1 VWLAPIPVL
10 TVLLAAHYLGGGAFI
25 QALLMATAEG
35 VAAAAVVLGIR
46 RYGGVAPRGWWLTF
60 GGLALMGAGTL
71 ASDGL
76 SALGAVVTSPSL
88 ADALFLGGYLAILLG
103 VRSVLSAT
111 GRPLP
116 RASLLDVGI
125 IAIGAGLIA
134 WLAAIDPLID
144 SGRLGTLAFATSAAY
159 PVFDVL
165 WLGLVA
171 RLLFRPGTRTPA
183 FWLIVAAIVAVLVS
197 DTALAW
203 VESVG
208 GTRTGP
214 VIDLGWWVAIA
225 ALAVAALHPTMVDL
239 LPAEADAVDQPSS
252 FRIANLLLASLVTPV
267 VLVVQGWSNP
277 NDLDLWVVVGGSA
290 ALSMLVAARLAII
303 AGDLKASLAAEHAT
317 QLRLVQQARQ
327 DALTSLPNRTAFGE
341 RLASVL
347 KMGEPAAVLV
357 CDLDD
362 FGQVNGTLGTEIGDA
377 VLIAVG
383 ERLTG
388 QLRVGDTVARLDGD
402 EFGLLIRGVS
412 DLQTARHL
420 AEQVVSAVAAP
431 LTVGARE
438 LVVRASIGVALSGPA
453 RTDADAI
460 LRDADIALYLAK
472 SGGKGR
478 AEVFS
483 DELHAELAARLVL
496 RGELEAAIAD
506 HGFVLHYQPVVEL
519 QTGAIEGVEALVR
532 WKHRSRGLLPPSEFI
547 ALAEGSGLIVPL
559 GRWILGEALRE
570 AASWG
575 PAGEHLSVAVNVSPP
590 QLREAAFMDDLR
602 AALRSSKLDPARLVI
617 EITES
622 VFAEALITA
631 EVLKDIRALG
641 VRVAIDDF
649 GTGYSSLA
657 YVQQYPVDIIK
668 IDRSFVINLTDPKSA
683 AVTTTI
689 VELAKKLR
697 ITTIAEGIEQPDQ
710 LANLVAFGCDLG
722 QGYLFAKPM
731 EAKRMRALVL
741 NGVHGSAHK
750 ASPALELATVGAR

>member
-1 VWLAPIPVL
+1 MWLAPIPVL
-10 TVLLAAHYLGGGAFI
+10 TVLLAAHYLVGGALA
-25 QALLMATAEG
+25 QALVMATAEG
-35 VAAAAVVLGIR
+35 AAATAVVLGIR
-46 RYGGVAPRGWWLTF
+46 RYGAAAPRGWWLTF

-76 SALGAVVTSPSL
+76 SAMGAVVSSPSI
-88 ADALFLGGYLAILLG
+88 ADALFLGGYVAMFLG
-103 VRSVLSAT
+103 VRSVLSA
-111 GRPLP
+111 RVRSLP
-116 RASLLDVGI
+116 RASLLDAWI

-134 WLAAIDPLID
+134 WLTAIDPLID
-144 SGRLGTLAFATSAAY
+144 SGRLATLALATSVAY

-165 WLGLVA
+165 WLGVVA
-171 RLLFRPGTRTPA
+171 RMLFGPGIRTPA
-183 FWLIVAAIVAVLVS
+183 FWLIVAAIAAVLVS
-197 DTALAW
+197 DTAVAW
-203 VESVG
+203 VQSVG
-208 GTRTGP
+208 GTRTGEI
-214 VIDLGWWVAIA
+214 IDLGWWVAIA
-225 ALAVAALHPTMVDL
+225 ALAVAALHPTMVDP

-252 FRIANLLLASLVTPV
+252 LRIANLLFASLVAPA
-267 VLVVQGWSNP
+267 VLLAQGWS
-277 NDLDLWVVVGGSA
+277 DLTVLDLWVVVGGSA

-303 AGDLKASLAAEHAT
+303 AGDLKASLAAERAA
-317 QLRLVQQARQ
+317 QRRLVQQARQ
-327 DALTSLPNRTAFGE
+327 DALTSLPNRMAFGE

-347 KMGEPAAVLV
+347 ETGEPAAVLV

-362 FGQVNGTLGTEIGDA
+362 FGRVNGTLGTDVGDA

-383 ERLTG
+383 ERLTS
-388 QLRVGDTVARLDGD
+388 QLQSGDTVARLGGD
-402 EFGLLIRGVS
+402 EFGLLIQGVA
-412 DLQTARHL
+412 DLRTARHL
-420 AEQVVSAVAAP
+420 AEQVVAAVAVP

-453 RTDADAI
+453 RTDAFAI

-483 DELHAELAARLVL
+483 DELHAELAARLAL
-496 RGELEAAIAD
+496 RGELEEAIAD

-519 QTGAIEGVEALVR
+519 QTGALEGVEALVR
-532 WKHRSRGLLPPSEFI
+532 WKHRSRGLLQPSEFI

-631 EVLKDIRALG
+631 EVLKGIRALG

-668 IDRSFVINLTDPKSA
+668 IDRSFVINLADPKSA
-683 AVTTTI
+683 AVTTAI
-689 VELAKKLR
+689 LELAQRLGIR
-697 ITTIAEGIEQPDQ
+697 TIAEGIERPDQ
-710 LANLVAFGCDLG
+710 QSSLLALGCDLG
-722 QGYLFAKPM
+722 QGYMFARPM

-741 NGVHGSAHK
+741 NGVRGSAHK
-750 ASPALELATVGAR
+750 ASPPVELATVGAR

>member
-1 VWLAPIPVL
+1 MWLAPIPVL
-10 TVLLAAHYLGGGAFI
+10 SLLLAVHYLVGGALL
-25 QALLMATAEG
+25 QALIMATAEG
-35 VAAAAVVLGIR
+35 VSGAAVVLGIR
-46 RYGGVAPRGWWLTF
+46 RYGAAAPRGWWLAC

-76 SALGAVVTSPSL
+76 SAMGAVVGSPSM

-103 VRSVLSAT
+103 ARSVLWAS
-111 GRPLP
+111 GRSLP
-116 RASLLDVGI
+116 RASLLDAWI

-134 WLAAIDPLID
+134 WVAAIHPLVD
-144 SGRLGTLAFATSAAY
+144 SGRLGPLALATSVAY

-165 WLGLVA
+165 WLGVVA
-171 RLLFRPGTRTPA
+171 RALFGPGTRTPA
-183 FWLIVAAIVAVLVS
+183 FWLVVTAFVAVLGS
-197 DTALAW
+197 DTALAA

-208 GTRTGP
+208 GTRTGQT
-214 VIDLGWWVAIA
+214 IDLGWWVAIA
-225 ALAVAALHPTMVDL
+225 ALAIAALHPTMVDP
-239 LPAEADAVDQPSS
+239 LPADSAAVDQPSS
-252 FRIANLLLASLVTPV
+252 LRIATLLLASLVAPA
-267 VLVVQGWSNP
+267 VLLVQCWSDP
-277 NDLDLWVVVGGSA
+277 HDLDLWVVVAGSA
-290 ALSMLVAARLAII
+290 ALPMLVSARLAII
-303 AGDLKASLAAEHAT
+303 AGELKASLATGHAT
-317 QLRLVQQARQ
+317 QLQLAQLERQ

-347 KMGEPAAVLV
+347 ETGEPAAVLV

-362 FGQVNGTLGTEIGDA
+362 FGQVNGTLGTDIGDA

-388 QLRVGDTVARLDGD
+388 HLRVGDTVARLDGD

-412 DLQTARHL
+412 DLQTARDL

-453 RTDADAI
+453 RTDANAI

-496 RGELEAAIAD
+496 RGELEEAIAD

-570 AASWG
+570 AAGWG
-575 PAGEHLSVAVNVSPP
+575 RAGEHLSVAVNVSPP

-622 VFAEALITA
+622 VFAEALVTA
-631 EVLKDIRALG
+631 EVLKGIRALG

-668 IDRSFVINLTDPKSA
+668 IDRSFVINLADPKSA
-683 AVTTTI
+683 AVTTAI
-689 VELAKKLR
+689 LELAKRLG
-697 ITTIAEGIEQPDQ
+697 ITTIAEGIERPDQ
-710 LANLVAFGCDLG
+710 LANLQAFGCDLG
-722 QGYLFAKPM
+722 QGYLFSRPM
-731 EAKRMRALVL
+731 EAKRVRALTR
-741 NGVHGSAHK
+741 NGSAHK
-750 ASPALELATVGAR
+750 ASPPVEPAAVGAR